1 MSQRRNEG
9 KNTMAVTTTTP
20 FHVVMHGVPPYC
32 RPPAPTTVVAYP
44 PPPNA
49 ATTLATGNL
58 CQCHAPPARDLNM
71 KITRKITNP
80 SRSGERSR
88 EASSRWGEGGALTET
103 RRLADAFKFKS
114 NQIDLQTASN
124 SLSPSLSSQST
135 HLQLSLTPPA
145 VLELLNFVQ
154 CQ

>member
-80 SRSGERSR
+80 SRSGRRSR
-88 EASSRWGEGGALTET
+88 VASSRWGKEAHSLRHDASQMLLNLNRIKLIC
-103 RRLADAFKFKS
+103 RRLP
-114 NQIDLQTASN
+114 I
-124 SLSPSLSSQST
+124 LSRPHSHPSQPTSSSR
-135 HLQLSLTPPA
+135 
-145 VLELLNFVQ
+145 
-154 CQ
+154 